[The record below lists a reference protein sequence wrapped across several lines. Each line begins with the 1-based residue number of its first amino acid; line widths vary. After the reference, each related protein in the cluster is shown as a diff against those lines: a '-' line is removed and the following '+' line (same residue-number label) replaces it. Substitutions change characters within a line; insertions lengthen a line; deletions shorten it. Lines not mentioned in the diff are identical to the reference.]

1 MKSVLKRIT
10 CVTLCLVITICAV
23 NILSFVS
30 FAATKEETKLKND
43 IASLK
48 AQAAEI
54 QKDID
59 RLKAQKADQGVIL
72 KAAQRKV
79 ANTQAQITR
88 CNNEI
93 NSINS
98 KIAENKAQIDKNNEK
113 IEDSKLAFKKR
124 LRAIYMSNSSGSTLQ
139 ILLGAE
145 NFAEYLQLAQLTSSV
160 ASRDKAMMEDLAAE
174 IKALEEKNK
183 ENEKLIE
190 SQVEIRASIQSQMDQ
205 LKAEE
210 AEVAA
215 IYNGIASEQ
224 KDAEKDKADI
234 NRQIKDKQ
242 DALNSIANGGGQY
255 SGKINPNTGFMWPVP
270 GFYGLSRGWKS
281 GHYGLDIIGGGKSGN
296 IYRAPIVAIADG
308 VIYETYNSCPQK
320 TKNDYCIHHQSKYC
334 GSGWGNHVAINHGKM
349 TNIDGA
355 EYKAMYA
362 HMDSIAAGMYVGKE
376 VKQGQIIGYVGTTGW
391 STGYH
396 LHFGLYRNG
405 SWVNPANYL

>member
-1 MKSVLKRIT
+1 MKSVFKRLT
-10 CVTLCLVITICAV
+10 CVILCLVMTVCAV
-23 NILSFVS
+23 NSLSFVS
-30 FAATKEETKLKND
+30 FADTKDETAKLQND
-43 IASLK
+43 IAALK

-54 QKDID
+54 QQEINQ
-59 RLKAQKADQGVIL
+59 LKSQKASQGVIL
-72 KAAQRKV
+72 KAAQKKV

-98 KIAENKAQIDKNNEK
+98 KIAANKAQIEENNQK
-113 IEDSKLAFKKR
+113 IEESKLAFKKR
-124 LRAIYMSNSSGSTLQ
+124 LRAIYMSNSGSTLQ

-145 NFAEYLQLAQLTSSV
+145 NFSEYLQLAQLTSSV
-160 ASRDKAMMEDLAAE
+160 ASRDKAMMDDLAAD

-190 SQVEIRASIQSQMDQ
+190 SQVEIRASIQAQMDQ

-224 KDAEKDKADI
+224 KDAEQDKAVVD
-234 NRQIKDKQ
+234 RQIKDKQ
-242 DALNSIANGGGQY
+242 DALDSIANGGGQY

-270 GFYGLSRGWKS
+270 GHYNVTSGWGYRWGSLHK
-281 GHYGLDIIGGGKSGN
+281 GLDISDGS

-308 VIYETYNSCPQK
+308 TIYESYNSCGHK
-320 TKNDYCIHHQSKYC
+320 SKKPDCRC
-334 GSGWGNHVAINHGKM
+334 GSGWGNHIAINHGTM
-349 TNIDGA
+349 SNIDGA

-362 HMDSIAAGMYVGKE
+362 HMDSIAAGMYVGRE

>member
-30 FAATKEETKLKND
+30 FAATKEETQLKND

-242 DALNSIANGGGQY
+242 DALDSIANGGGQY

-270 GFYGLSRGWKS
+270 GHYNVTSGWGYRWGSLHK
-281 GHYGLDIIGGGKSGN
+281 GLDISDGR

-308 VIYETYNSCPQK
+308 TIYETYNSCGHK
-320 TKNDYCIHHQSKYC
+320 SKSPDCRC
-334 GSGWGNHVAINHGKM
+334 GSGWGNHIAINHGKM
-349 TNIDGA
+349 SKIDGA
-355 EYKAMYA
+355 VYKAMYA

-396 LHFGLYRNG
+396 LHFGLYRNDI
-405 SWVNPANYL
+405 WVNPENYL